1 LTPIRIRIIL
11 PQGRYDLLLAP
22 FGDSERITAFVALC
36 PNERVSNASVWHFRL
51 VQAKDED
58 MRDFRNAKA
67 MAQTLRASLSNK
79 GTNLTVSQSLELVAE
94 MFGVT
99 DWNTL
104 AAAIRAREE
113 KVAEGKNFS
122 FSVLPVAQASGPEL
136 PISTSLAETLQRA
149 TDFAAQRRHEYA
161 TLEHLLLAL
170 LYDPD
175 ASTALR
181 AWNTDLSAL
190 KGKTTDYLD
199 NKLRMLVTD
208 NGREPKPSAAFQ
220 RVLQRAKRR
229 PQELDNSGVTGADI
243 LEVIFVE
250 TDSQAA
256 RLLAEQKIDISKL
269 VARGKGWHYLRQM
282 LEKYRPKGNIG

>member
-1 LTPIRIRIIL
+1 
-11 PQGRYDLLLAP
+11 
-22 FGDSERITAFVALC
+22 
-36 PNERVSNASVWHFRL
+36 
-51 VQAKDED
+51 

-79 GTNLTVSQSLELVAE
+79 GTNITVSQSLELVAE

-113 KVAEGKNFS
+113 NVVRGKKIIS
-122 FSVLPVAQASGPEL
+122 SSPLPVVQASGPEL
-136 PISTSLAETLQRA
+136 PISTSLAATLQRA
-149 TDFAAQRRHEYA
+149 IGFAAQRKHEYA

-170 LYDPD
+170 LDDPD
-175 ASTALR
+175 ASREMRVFNA
-181 AWNTDLSAL
+181 DLSAL
-190 KGKTTDYLD
+190 KEQITDHLD
-199 NKLRMLVTD
+199 NKLGILVID
-208 NGREPKPSAAFQ
+208 NGPDPKPNAAFQ

-229 PQELDNSGVTGADI
+229 AQELDGSGVTGANI
-243 LEVIFVE
+243 LEAIIIE

-256 RLLAEQKIDISKL
+256 RLLSEQKIDISYL
-269 VARGKGWHYLRQM
+269 IARGKGWHYVRQW